1 MQILEGLVD
10 ALLYKFAIVVT
21 CKSFYGYSILPF
33 IQLSMYLFA
42 IVYLLNA
49 ELSYWAVIWELMF
62 VDEEKQDNQ
71 GTSLIIISKKKKKI
85 FPRKSEFPDNQNIWE
100 LWKTYTQILC
110 HFKYKSQCQ

>member
-1 MQILEGLVD
+1 M
-10 ALLYKFAIVVT
+10 VVT

-42 IVYLLNA
+42 FVYLLNA

-71 GTSLIIISKKKKKI
+71 GTSLIIISKKRKKNISKKI
-85 FPRKSEFPDNQNIWE
+85 RVSRQSEHLGIMKDLYSNTLPFQVQKSMSIKFNYIYQEGI
-100 LWKTYTQILC
+100 K
-110 HFKYKSQCQ
+110 